1 MVNNLLGIMG
11 KRELWRPWP
20 TNPRYLV
27 SNKGRC
33 LGLTRGDKSRVTLSA
48 NVSNIGYAEY
58 KLLVDGKPKTVS
70 AHRIVAET
78 FIPNPNNLSDVHHI
92 DEDKM
97 NNDVDNLMWVS
108 HKENCNLGT
117 VKARISKKS
126 RAKWDRFRTWEREYG
141 RYFSDQ
147 EGESQ

>member
-1 MVNNLLGIMG
+1 MDGALKGSRNLG
-11 KRELWRPWP
+11 KRELWRTWP

-33 LGLTRGDKSRVTLSA
+33 LGFVRGCKSRVTLSPT
-48 NVSNIGYAEY
+48 VSKIGYAEY
-58 KLLVDGKPKTVS
+58 KLLVNVRTKTVS

-78 FIPNPNNLSDVHHI
+78 FIPNPHHLSDVHHI
-92 DEDKM
+92 DEDKT

-117 VKARISKKS
+117 GKIRSGEKHRARWARLKA
-126 RAKWDRFRTWEREYG
+126 WEKEYG
-141 RYFSDQ
+141 QYKITGD
-147 EGESQ
+147 E